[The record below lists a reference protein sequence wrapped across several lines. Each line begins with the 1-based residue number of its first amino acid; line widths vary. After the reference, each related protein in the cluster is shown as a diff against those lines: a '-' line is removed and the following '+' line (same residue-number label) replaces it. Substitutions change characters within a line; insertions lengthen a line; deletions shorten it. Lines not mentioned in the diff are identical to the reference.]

1 MTAAELLQSTKDQYR
16 DGVYGWLSANLGYDF
31 PLKMAEDELDDPLVG
46 AFYYFTR
53 ERMLY
58 NAMHDAVKQTYAG
71 RYTREQMINMLT
83 LLSVGTENMYSFSP
97 SIKVCDGVTFTISD
111 LVYTWNKTHPTEVP
125 IRYTPV
131 PECDLP

>member
-16 DGVYGWLSANLGYDF
+16 DGVYGWLLANIGYEF
-31 PLKMAEDELDDPLVG
+31 PLKLAEDELDNPLAG
-46 AFYYFTR
+46 TLCYLTH

-58 NAMHDAVKQTYAG
+58 NAMHDAVQRTYAG

-83 LLSVGTENMYSFSP
+83 LLSVGAENMYSFAP
-97 SIKVCDGVTFTISD
+97 SVTVCLGVTFTISD
-111 LVYTWNKTHPTEVP
+111 LVYMWNKTHPTEAP

-131 PECDLP
+131 AECDLP